1 MVEDFAPLN
10 LRARLSALQDRIAEA
25 RTKLEAHGAVGEHS
39 EELTKFATQHD
50 AIRGSLDSEGTVT
63 ELQHSKATVQTDS
76 LEKELEL
83 LRFQRVNAR
92 RDCDMDGVIVLT
104 ERIDNVLALI
114 ERRGQR

>member
-76 LEKELEL
+76 LEKELKHWLES
-83 LRFQRVNAR
+83 
-92 RDCDMDGVIVLT
+92 
-104 ERIDNVLALI
+104 I
-114 ERRGQR
+114 EHHYNEPAPRGPNISV